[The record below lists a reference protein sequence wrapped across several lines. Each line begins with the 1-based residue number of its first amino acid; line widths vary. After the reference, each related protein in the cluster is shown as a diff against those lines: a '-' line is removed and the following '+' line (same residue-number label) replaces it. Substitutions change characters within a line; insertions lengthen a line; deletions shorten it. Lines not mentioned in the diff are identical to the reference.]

1 MTNENGPAAFIEAWQ
16 TLAQSMGG
24 RLPAL
29 GLAREHLDMA
39 QKMSDLGQRFQRSYA
54 EFTAHLSGI
63 QQEAMRT
70 LQKPDI
76 GAAAYDEWIDSAEA
90 AYATLAHGATF
101 SRLLAEL
108 INTQSAMKVQ
118 RGKLLE
124 YFSRQL
130 DLPTRSEVDS
140 LHQQLRLLREQVRER
155 SGTERSGTEGSGTA
169 RSSTDRSSTDRS
181 SPERSSPERGSAKRG
196 ASKGSSA
203 KRSSAKRS
211 GGVKRSVTK
220 RSSGVKR
227 SVTRRSG
234 K

>member
-1 MTNENGPAAFIEAWQ
+1 MTNESDSAAFIHAWQ
-16 TLAQSMGG
+16 TLAQTMGV

-39 QKMSDLGQRFQRSYA
+39 HRMSDLGAQFQRSYA

-63 QQEAMRT
+63 QQEAMRAP
-70 LQKPDI
+70 QQPAP
-76 GAAAYDEWIDSAEA
+76 GAAYGEWIESAEA
-90 AYATLAHGATF
+90 AYATLAHGPTF
-101 SRLLAEL
+101 ARLLAQL

-155 SGTERSGTEGSGTA
+155 SGIKQNGIKRSGIKRSGAKRRVAKPSGTKRSVSKQRSTERS
-169 RSSTDRSSTDRS
+169 
-181 SPERSSPERGSAKRG
+181 
-196 ASKGSSA
+196 
-203 KRSSAKRS
+203 
-211 GGVKRSVTK
+211 VK
-220 RSSGVKR
+220 
-227 SVTRRSG
+227 
-234 K
+234 

>member
-1 MTNENGPAAFIEAWQ
+1 MPASGRSERCNMTNESGSAAFIQAWQ
-16 TLAQSMGG
+16 TLAHSMGV

-29 GLAREHLDMA
+29 GPAREHLEMA
-39 QKMSDLGQRFQRSYA
+39 QKMSDLGLEFQRSYA

-70 LQKPDI
+70 LQKPDN
-76 GAAAYDEWIDSAEA
+76 GDAYDEWIDSAEA

-108 INTQSAMKVQ
+108 INTLSAMKVQ

-140 LHQQLRLLREQVRER
+140 LHQQLRLLREQLREQ
-155 SGTERSGTEGSGTA
+155 SGTEQSGAKQSDTEHSRAKPRGTGQSGA
-169 RSSTDRSSTDRS
+169 K
-181 SPERSSPERGSAKRG
+181 PRGAKR
-196 ASKGSSA
+196 
-203 KRSSAKRS
+203 R
-211 GGVKRSVTK
+211 
-220 RSSGVKR
+220 
-227 SVTRRSG
+227 G